1 MRKVTSAPNRT
12 EQVYTIVRDGICN
25 GTLEPGRHL
34 VQEELAASLGV
45 SRQPVQQAMLLL
57 KAEGLVIESGAR
69 GLYVAPMDPDRIVHH
84 YQIRI
89 CLDQLAA
96 RLLAGRIA
104 GGDEAVRKRL
114 ETVGGKLLKEGKNA
128 QLQQEAAAAVAL
140 DMKFHSLIY
149 ECSGNPLIAAAA
161 EPHWNFLRRVMI
173 SVLLH
178 AGRGPTVWEEHES
191 ILETLLAGRVD
202 IAEAEV
208 ASHILGAQQALLT
221 AIQPDHV
228 LG

>member
-12 EQVYTIVRDGICN
+12 EQVYTIIRDGICN
-25 GTLEPGRHL
+25 GSLEPGRHL
-34 VQEELAASLGV
+34 VQEDLAASLGV

-69 GLYVAPMDPDRIVHH
+69 GLYVAPMEPDLIVHH

-96 RLLAGRIA
+96 RLAASRIA
-104 GGDEAVRKRL
+104 AGDTAVREHL
-114 ETVGGKLLKEGKNA
+114 ETVGRTLLKEGTNA
-128 QLQQEAAAAVAL
+128 QLQQDAAAAVAL

-149 ECSGNPLIAAAA
+149 ECSGNPLIAVAA

-178 AGRGPTVWEEHES
+178 AGRGAVVWQEHES
-191 ILETLLAGRVD
+191 ILEKLLAGRAD
-202 IAEAEV
+202 IAEDEV
-208 ASHILGAQQALLT
+208 ASHIVGAQQALLFAMEGST
-221 AIQPDHV
+221 QPA
-228 LG
+228 

>member
-1 MRKVTSAPNRT
+1 MRKVTSTPNRT
-12 EQVYTIVRDGICN
+12 EQVYVIIRDGICN

-45 SRQPVQQAMLLL
+45 SRQPIQQAMLLL

-69 GLYVAPMDPDRIVHH
+69 GLHVAPMDADRIMHH

-96 RLLAGRIA
+96 RLLAARIA
-104 GGDEAVRKRL
+104 AGDEAVRSRL
-114 ETVGGKLLKEGKNA
+114 ETVGGKLLKEGISA
-128 QLQQEAAAAVAL
+128 QRQQEAATAVAL
-140 DMKFHSLIY
+140 DMEFHSLIY

-178 AGRGPTVWEEHES
+178 AGRGPTVWAEHES
-191 ILETLLAGRVD
+191 ILEMLLAGRADV
-202 IAEAEV
+202 AEDEV
-208 ASHILGAQQALLT
+208 ASHIIGAQQALL
-221 AIQPDHV
+221 AALEADKQSA
-228 LG
+228 